1 MAEQKL
7 LGILIAVGLILVAG
21 IFAVLDWDKAEP
33 DKPASSTVAVAPA
46 APEDAKTTSALSP
59 PKGQADEQLSQAP
72 WSGKIMVSKRPVQ
85 VLAAPSS
92 SASAMY
98 GFPAGRPFRAIG
110 RQAGFVR
117 IQDVK
122 SGASGWIE
130 EAALAPAPERPKPTA
145 APATA
150 PATARTG
157 KAAAPAK
164 AKPTSKNATAETLA
178 PADAEPAPTQPKRRG
193 LFGGGGGGLFGGLFG
208 GGQ

>member
-46 APEDAKTTSALSP
+46 APKDAKTTSALSP

-150 PATARTG
+150 RTG

-178 PADAEPAPTQPKRRG
+178 PADAEPAPTQTKRRG